1 MRSMISSLWIIVVA
15 FQWAT
20 QARGDTDASADTVD
34 SDGNG
39 IQDRYEAGL
48 AAKFVPAMVLDS
60 RDNVS
65 PEPVSFIGADSTD
78 GLWVRLYNSAGQR
91 KFDKRLLDVN
101 PRGWDPPL
109 IDQGIDG
116 VIIKSNGNFSS
127 LKSYV
132 AYNGTP
138 GESSES
144 WANAAYH
151 LIFHFEYTGGDGATF
166 WRDSYRTEAENNSHA
181 DQVYAHLFKRSGTD
195 EYVIQYWYFYPF
207 NDWVNNHEGD
217 WEHINVVVDSQD
229 PELAQ
234 IERVEFYFHH
244 RVLNRSNPGTDFYVS
259 DETHPVIFTGG
270 YGRDYRFL
278 GTIGGK
284 GPGGHGSYSSPGTWE
299 SVVFEDNFLLSDT
312 DIDDQPNGLGR
323 YIHWSEFQIEVI
335 KDTSAYDFDA
345 NPEMSWLK
353 ARIRWGQ
360 PNTTSPG
367 TWIPPVLSYIPGLS
381 NIRKVPKSN
390 DAPPGP
396 RYNAAWGLVSAEDA
410 YEGWTGTPPPVADST
425 WNMIHV
431 PGDYTTISAAI
442 TAADSGTT
450 IKINPGTYYESLTM
464 KNGVNLAS
472 NYGIVTIRG
481 SGPLSPA
488 LFNGV
493 RDIKL
498 EGLTFKGDY
507 GGAEILNSTNITLT
521 HCDFRLTTRAAGA
534 AALYVSGASS
544 SVDID
549 QCSFHNAG
557 YGLNANGALYVTTT
571 TNIGRVLPG
580 KSRFYSNIYGIYIT
594 NNGSAYVPEN
604 NFSYP
609 SPHNS
614 TYDIYADSSVSFS
627 INANNSFW
635 GYHNESDST
644 RTPAVF
650 HGNAC
655 CRIATGN
662 PRSIPAAKPVSDSVS
677 DRKRVASDLVKDAK
691 DLLFAGQDAE
701 AKAGFRQVF
710 EAYADQK
717 EEAIAALYGLVT
729 AASKLEEGSQQYAKL
744 VEFARTHATPE
755 IRAAAAYL
763 AIGLLHQEGHV
774 DTVLAKMAAFEQAH
788 STSTLRPYLLL
799 DKALLLEHS
808 GDEEAAEDLF
818 KQLALTYP
826 SWPQAPLVR
835 AKLQAR
841 GITLPSAK
849 AGGGTLT
856 AGAGPNPFN
865 PSTTIRFHVPSSGY
879 VSLVIYNVAGQVV
892 KTVLR
897 NRYLA
902 AGRHAMI
909 WEGQDAEGRSVASGV
924 YLYRLTAGDR
934 AVVRKITLIR

>member
-1 MRSMISSLWIIVVA
+1 MI
-15 FQWAT
+15 Q
-20 QARGDTDASADTVD
+20 
-34 SDGNG
+34 
-39 IQDRYEAGL
+39 
-48 AAKFVPAMVLDS
+48 
-60 RDNVS
+60 
-65 PEPVSFIGADSTD
+65 
-78 GLWVRLYNSAGQR
+78 
-91 KFDKRLLDVN
+91 
-101 PRGWDPPL
+101 
-109 IDQGIDG
+109 
-116 VIIKSNGNFSS
+116 
-127 LKSYV
+127 
-132 AYNGTP
+132 
-138 GESSES
+138 
-144 WANAAYH
+144 
-151 LIFHFEYTGGDGATF
+151 
-166 WRDSYRTEAENNSHA
+166 
-181 DQVYAHLFKRSGTD
+181 
-195 EYVIQYWYFYPF
+195 
-207 NDWVNNHEGD
+207 
-217 WEHINVVVDSQD
+217 
-229 PELAQ
+229 
-234 IERVEFYFHH
+234 
-244 RVLNRSNPGTDFYVS
+244 
-259 DETHPVIFTGG
+259 
-270 YGRDYRFL
+270 
-278 GTIGGK
+278 
-284 GPGGHGSYSSPGTWE
+284 
-299 SVVFEDNFLLSDT
+299 
-312 DIDDQPNGLGR
+312 
-323 YIHWSEFQIEVI
+323 
-335 KDTSAYDFDA
+335 
-345 NPEMSWLK
+345 
-353 ARIRWGQ
+353 
-360 PNTTSPG
+360 
-367 TWIPPVLSYIPGLS
+367 
-381 NIRKVPKSN
+381 
-390 DAPPGP
+390 
-396 RYNAAWGLVSAEDA
+396 
-410 YEGWTGTPPPVADST
+410 
-425 WNMIHV
+425 V
-431 PGDYTTISAAI
+431 PGDYATIGAAI